1 MAELK
6 HFWDNLSSS
15 EADESSM
22 DYSLDKVLTRIGRR
36 RTATGLSV
44 AAALCLVVALSL
56 LLVPR
61 RVSSPEIQRYY
72 TACGERQTVTLPDGT
87 TVQMNSASSIVYPER
102 FTSANRTVV
111 FSGEG
116 IFSVTP
122 DARHPFVVKAP
133 SFEVEVLGTVF
144 DIEAYPEKDKSTVV
158 LSEGSVL
165 VRLNGSTSTLRPGQ
179 KAEMSRDGT
188 VSIGDV
194 APADYMAWSKGG
206 FLLQGADIDEI
217 ISLIRRAYG
226 MEVQCSYSS
235 KFDGT
240 LITARSEKSRPVEEF
255 LDLLAELI
263 PGMKYTIT
271 DNTIKIY

>member
-15 EADESSM
+15 EANEESIE
-22 DYSLDKVLTRIGRR
+22 YSLDKVLTRINRK
-36 RTATGLSV
+36 RTVTGLSAV
-44 AAALCLVVALSL
+44 AAVCLVVAFSL

-61 RVSSPEIQRYY
+61 RVADPEIQRYY
-72 TACGERQTVTLPDGT
+72 TAFGEKQTVTLPDGT
-87 TVQMNSASSIVYPER
+87 VVQMNSASSIVYPER
-102 FTSANRTVV
+102 FTAANRTVV

-116 IFSVTP
+116 IFRVTP

-144 DIEAYPEKDKSTVV
+144 DIEAYPENDKATVV

-165 VRLNGSTSTLRPGQ
+165 VRHNGSASSLRPGQ
-179 KAEMSRDGT
+179 KAELLRDGT
-188 VSIGDV
+188 VSIGNV

-217 ISLIRRAYG
+217 IGLIRRTYG

-240 LITARSEKSRPVEEF
+240 LITARSEISRPVEEF

-263 PGMKYTIT
+263 PGMKYTIK

>member
-1 MAELK
+1 MGELK
-6 HFWDNLSSS
+6 HFWDNLSFS
-15 EADESSM
+15 EADESSIE
-22 DYSLDKVLTRIGRR
+22 YSLDKVLARIHRK
-36 RTATGLSV
+36 RTAAGL
-44 AAALCLVVALSL
+44 AAAATVCLVVALSL
-56 LLVPR
+56 LFMPR
-61 RVSSPEIQRYY
+61 RDSAPEIQRYY
-72 TACGERQTVTLPDGT
+72 TACGEKHTVTLPDGS

-116 IFSVTP
+116 IFNVTP

-144 DIEAYPEKDKSTVV
+144 DIEAYPENDKATVV
-158 LSEGSVL
+158 LSEGAVL
-165 VRLNGSTSTLRPGQ
+165 VRHNGSASSLQPGQ
-179 KAEMSRDGT
+179 KAELLRDGS
-188 VSIGDV
+188 VSIGS
-194 APADYMAWSKGG
+194 ASPADYMAWSKGG

-217 ISLIRRAYG
+217 INLIRRTYG

-240 LITARSEKSRPVEEF
+240 LITARSEHSRPVEEF

-263 PGMKYTIT
+263 PGMKYTIS
-271 DNTIKIY
+271 DNTIRIY